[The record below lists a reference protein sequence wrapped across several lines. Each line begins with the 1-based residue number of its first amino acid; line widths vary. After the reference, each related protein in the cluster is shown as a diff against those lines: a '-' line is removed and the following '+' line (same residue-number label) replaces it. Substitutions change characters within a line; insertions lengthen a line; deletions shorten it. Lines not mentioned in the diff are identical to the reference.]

1 MPGFELADK
10 YEALASGYDKLGLE
24 GAAEAV
30 RSERVATA
38 MTIVDLHTIPYP
50 LRSEEYAGILFAYGR
65 RQRVTT
71 DKFHKLSRL
80 HTQRQALLRE
90 RLDSGELTSLQL
102 VVGEWALA
110 GALRYEGGLETLL
123 QADRDPGISIQV
135 LPFGSG
141 ITRLSDEP
149 PFSIYTMPGSRQ
161 DEVVAGN
168 DRKAK
173 VVSDQKNVVAYRNA
187 VCDVVGACTIS
198 LQESF
203 DRIQTMP

>member
-1 MPGFELADK
+1 MPGFDDK
-10 YEALASGYDKLGLE
+10 YEALALGYEKLGLK
-24 GAAEAV
+24 GAAEAIG
-30 RSERVATA
+30 SERVATA

-50 LRSEEYAGILFAYGR
+50 LRSEEYAGILFAYGQ

-71 DKFHKLSRL
+71 GKFDKLSRL

-90 RLDSGELTSLQL
+90 RLDSGELTSLEL
-102 VVGEWALA
+102 VVGECALA
-110 GALRYEGGLETLL
+110 GAARYEGGLETLL
-123 QADRDPGISIQV
+123 QANRDPGISIQV
-135 LPFGSG
+135 LPLGSR

-149 PFSIYTMPGSRQ
+149 PFSIYTMPGSRP

-173 VVSDQKNVVAYRNA
+173 VVSDQENVAAYRSA
-187 VCDVVGACTIS
+187 VDDVVGACTIS

-203 DRIQTMP
+203 DRIQRMP